1 MKRLLIA
8 SLALLGSGAAL
19 AEPVAVNVQNL
30 QPKIAAE
37 VVKHAQD
44 GEKSLAR
51 YLERVR
57 PYQRLSF
64 EDVTRPADQREPLT
78 QRREY
83 RKHAADWH
91 LASRQ
96 TPI

>member
-1 MKRLLIA
+1 MKRVSIA
-8 SLALLGSGAAL
+8 AAAVLFSGAAF
-19 AEPVAVNVQNL
+19 AEPVYINTQNL

-37 VVKHAQD
+37 VARHAQE

-64 EDVTRPADQREPLT
+64 EDVTRPEDTREPLA
-78 QRREY
+78 QKRRDY

-96 TPI
+96 S